1 MKKIIV
7 ITGILLLAF
16 SGVKA
21 QQLIN
26 GEKAPELKLSE
37 WISKNQLQSGKP
49 TLIEFFVSR
58 SDLSMKR
65 LPTVDD
71 FARNYGKKLN
81 VVVIGCETKDKIQ
94 SVMDGKGYAV
104 AVAVDNEHKTFTAY
118 GAQFVPYGVLL
129 DARGKVLWFGNSSK
143 FGAEEL
149 KKTLE
154 WE

>member
-1 MKKIIV
+1 
-7 ITGILLLAF
+7 
-16 SGVKA
+16 
-21 QQLIN
+21 
-26 GEKAPELKLSE
+26 
-37 WISKNQLQSGKP
+37 
-49 TLIEFFVSR
+49 FFSR

-94 SVMDGKGYAV
+94 SVMDGKGYAF